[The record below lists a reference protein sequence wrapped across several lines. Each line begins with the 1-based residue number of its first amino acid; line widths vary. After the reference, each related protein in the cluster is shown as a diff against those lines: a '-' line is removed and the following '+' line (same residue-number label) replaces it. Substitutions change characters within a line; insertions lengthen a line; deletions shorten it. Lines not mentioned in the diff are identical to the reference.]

1 MGDEVL
7 RPLARSDRPFLHSSF
22 PGFPCCARRT
32 ARKITEKGTVG
43 SRLEMTGEVRFSVL
57 SLCGPARGRSA
68 G

>member
-1 MGDEVL
+1 MGDEVCCDL
-7 RPLARSDRPFLHSSF
+7 WHGLIALSSF
-22 PGFPCCARRT
+22 PGFPCSDARRT